1 MTTATA
7 LDGNRRRSRS
17 RDDNVSSAGTAE
29 AAYLRA
35 IGKIPMFPHDVLVE
49 KFKALRAAEAVH
61 GEGDAR
67 DVAACKSDPR
77 VVRLHQE
84 LTAANLRLVVS
95 IAKKR
100 VKPGSKL
107 LDLVQEGNI
116 GLMTAVDR
124 FEWQRGWRFSTY
136 ATWWIKQA
144 IGKYNTD
151 HRKTIRVPAHAI
163 KVQHDLIEAADAH
176 RARGEDVPSREQLA
190 LEVGASETV
199 ARATLHTGRG
209 TLSLD
214 EPVGSGQDRAVQ
226 DSVEDHSAGVNPFEN
241 VSERELLGIVER
253 VVDDLPT
260 KEAAILRL
268 RFGLCADPADD
279 ESFPITAPEIEA
291 VIGGHGLTDDPP
303 TLDATEPSDSD
314 LQVLDAEVDDGIA

>member
-1 MTTATA
+1 
-7 LDGNRRRSRS
+7 
-17 RDDNVSSAGTAE
+17 
-29 AAYLRA
+29 
-35 IGKIPMFPHDVLVE
+35 
-49 KFKALRAAEAVH
+49 
-61 GEGDAR
+61 
-67 DVAACKSDPR
+67 
-77 VVRLHQE
+77 
-84 LTAANLRLVVS
+84 
-95 IAKKR
+95 
-100 VKPGSKL
+100 
-107 LDLVQEGNI
+107 
-116 GLMTAVDR
+116 
-124 FEWQRGWRFSTY
+124 
-136 ATWWIKQA
+136 
-144 IGKYNTD
+144 
-151 HRKTIRVPAHAI
+151 
-163 KVQHDLIEAADAH
+163 
-176 RARGEDVPSREQLA
+176 LA